1 MNDLASISEAIR
13 VGSESA
19 FEALFRAEFQSVAFF
34 VGRYVRDREQAD
46 PRYNLI
52 ASRFVEFTFDIL

>member
-34 VGRYVRDREQAD
+34 VGRYVRDREQAED
-46 PRYNLI
+46 MGTIYQLTLNR
-52 ASRFVEFTFDIL
+52 